1 VVRGI
6 RDRAWRDTQHYG
18 DRLAYEALGSK
29 WRRYHDNHCGFGQNW
44 VTVHAERAGF
54 AVVRSG
60 SGWVALTGPGLTEGV
75 DESALTANALWE
87 AVTGKPGTQDWYESV
102 KVIDRSELA
111 GAKRK
116 AENDAYSDR
125 PEDLFVRLPG
135 PALDGGLGAH
145 GRAEPEGGRLPGSR
159 RHSWHHHR
167 TELGITSDCSPAS
180 AIHDVVFDRV
190 VVPADAVAGLATPDS
205 PARRSLAG
213 VSGLRS

>member
-1 VVRGI
+1 MVRGI

-102 KVIDRSELA
+102 KVIVSWPGRSARRRTTPTLTA
-111 GAKRK
+111 RK
-116 AENDAYSDR
+116 IYSS
-125 PEDLFVRLPG
+125 G
-135 PALDGGLGAH
+135 SPALRWMVVWARTDEPNPRVGGFLV
-145 GRAEPEGGRLPGSR
+145 RADTPGI
-159 RHSWHHHR
+159 HHR